1 MTRTNARKK
10 KDEND
15 ETDTKRRAGGAF
27 QRGPPLTC
35 SWGNRARPRIG
46 RSGPARPD
54 RPNDR
59 TAQTE
64 RTDRPHRPDF
74 FDNFDAFGT
83 LRARFPTDFGPIF
96 GRPSPTIEASTRG
109 RIWEDLCSGP
119 CRRRRQKAD
128 RPKKATCLDLMTLTM
143 DLLCFPFSRR
153 QTRAPKSD
161 TERRFWPRF
170 PEAEKVEKNT

>member
-1 MTRTNARKK
+1 MGRS
-10 KDEND
+10 
-15 ETDTKRRAGGAF
+15 
-27 QRGPPLTC
+27 RGPWEPFWCLQGRPPLTC
-35 SWGNRARPRIG
+35 SWGNRARLRIG
-46 RSGPARPD
+46 PSGPDRPD

-74 FDNFDAFGT
+74 FDNFDALGT
-83 LRARFPTDFGPIF
+83 LRARFPINFGSIF

-109 RIWEDLCSGP
+109 RIWADFCSGP
-119 CRRRRQKAD
+119 SRRRRPKTD
-128 RPKKATCLDLMTLTM
+128 KPKKATCLDLMTPIR
-143 DLLCFPFSRR
+143 DLLCFRFARR

-170 PEAEKVEKNT
+170 PEAENGGER